1 MRQIGFV
8 RVEEQ
13 KLRPGKEGIE
23 SGGWLRA
30 KTKHGDCLQMTEA
43 CVCSLWSPGF
53 KQGSQ
58 GNGKISLQK
67 ENNTFPLGFFLL
79 QMSNFSFLN
88 DFEFTER
95 WKE

>member
-30 KTKHGDCLQMTEA
+30 KTKHSDCLQMTEA

-58 GNGKISLQK
+58 GNGNQ
-67 ENNTFPLGFFLL
+67 
-79 QMSNFSFLN
+79 
-88 DFEFTER
+88 FTEGKQHIPSR
-95 WKE
+95 VLSSSNV